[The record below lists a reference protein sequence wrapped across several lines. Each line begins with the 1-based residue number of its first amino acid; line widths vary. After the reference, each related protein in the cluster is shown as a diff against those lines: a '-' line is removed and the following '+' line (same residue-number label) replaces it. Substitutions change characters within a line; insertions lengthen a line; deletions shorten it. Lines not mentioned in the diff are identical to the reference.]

1 MWLFA
6 IFQNTFAI
14 CNFSKKQQRVHST
27 KPRTFSKNSKAL
39 MGMCTWVLLPEMRW
53 KPVVLTQALELVIFP
68 LIGSLKE
75 NWQLSFPKTFGTT
88 KVHVLRLRVSHKAT
102 WKNVVLC
109 PFSRVPEQETD
120 SNCIVKPITTS
131 LYSFLPQ
138 KTNIVWFSKSLIY
151 YFQQPGWELIGRKC
165 KSCPNRSLHKSYCL

>member
-14 CNFSKKQQRVHST
+14 CNFSKKQQWVHST